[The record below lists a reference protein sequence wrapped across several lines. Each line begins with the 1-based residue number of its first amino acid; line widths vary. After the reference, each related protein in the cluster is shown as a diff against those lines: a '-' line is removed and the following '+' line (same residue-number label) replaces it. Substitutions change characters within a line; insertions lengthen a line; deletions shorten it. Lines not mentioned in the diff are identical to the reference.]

1 MSDFIVEHLT
11 KSVGDKTVFADLSF
25 IIHQGD
31 RIGIIGVNGT
41 GKTTLLDV
49 LSGRIGF
56 DGDVSPFRTKNTYK
70 IAYLTQEPDFD
81 ESKTVLDTVLS
92 SDLRETQLIREYEL
106 LLSHYD
112 EASQARLEKVM
123 AEMDSLNAW
132 EIESQVKT
140 VLSKLGLTDLN
151 KTVAELSGGLR
162 RRVQLAQVLLGNADL
177 LLLDEPTN
185 HLDIDTIEWLTTFL
199 KNTKKSVLFIT
210 HDRYFLDN
218 VATRIFELDRASLTE
233 YQGNYQDYVR
243 LKAEQDER
251 DAALR
256 HKKEQLYK
264 QELAWMRRQPQA
276 RATKQQARINRFHD
290 LKGDLANKIDDSELE
305 INFET
310 SRIGKKVI
318 NFENVSFS
326 YPDKPI
332 LKGFNLLIQNKDR
345 IGIVG
350 DNGKG
355 KSTLLNLIAGDLQAD
370 SGKVDIG
377 ETIRIG
383 YFSQTIKGLDESKRV
398 INFLQEVAEE
408 AKTTSGMVSI
418 AELLEQF
425 LFPRNTHGTLIEKLS
440 GGEKKR
446 LYLLKI
452 LLQRPNVLL
461 LDEPTND
468 LDIATLTVLEHF
480 LQGFAGPVITVSHD
494 RYFLDKVANKIL
506 AFEDKGIETFFGNYT
521 DYLDEKAF
529 LASSSAISLEKPKEK
544 TEKIKENKKRMS
556 YFEKQE
562 WATIEEDI
570 SGLEDRIAEIEA
582 KMLTCGSDFTKL
594 SDLQKELDDKN
605 DLLLEKYE
613 RYEYLSEL
621 EG

>member
-1 MSDFIVEHLT
+1 M
-11 KSVGDKTVFADLSF
+11 
-25 IIHQGD
+25 
-31 RIGIIGVNGT
+31 
-41 GKTTLLDV
+41 
-49 LSGRIGF
+49 
-56 DGDVSPFRTKNTYK
+56 
-70 IAYLTQEPDFD
+70 
-81 ESKTVLDTVLS
+81 
-92 SDLRETQLIREYEL
+92 
-106 LLSHYD
+106 
-112 EASQARLEKVM
+112 
-123 AEMDSLNAW
+123 
-132 EIESQVKT
+132 
-140 VLSKLGLTDLN
+140 
-151 KTVAELSGGLR
+151 
-162 RRVQLAQVLLGNADL
+162 
-177 LLLDEPTN
+177 
-185 HLDIDTIEWLTTFL
+185 
-199 KNTKKSVLFIT
+199 
-210 HDRYFLDN
+210 
-218 VATRIFELDRASLTE
+218 
-233 YQGNYQDYVR
+233 
-243 LKAEQDER
+243 
-251 DAALR
+251 
-256 HKKEQLYK
+256 
-264 QELAWMRRQPQA
+264 
-276 RATKQQARINRFHD
+276 
-290 LKGDLANKIDDSELE
+290 
-305 INFET
+305 
-310 SRIGKKVI
+310 
-318 NFENVSFS
+318 
-326 YPDKPI
+326 
-332 LKGFNLLIQNKDR
+332 
-345 IGIVG
+345 
-350 DNGKG
+350 
-355 KSTLLNLIAGDLQAD
+355 QAD

-452 LLQRPNVLL
+452 LLERPNVLL

-480 LQGFAGPVITVSHD
+480 LQGFTGPVITVSHD

-506 AFEDKGIETFFGNYT
+506 AFEDSGIETFFGNYT

-529 LASSSAISLEKPKEK
+529 LASRSAISLEKPKEK
-544 TEKIKENKKRMS
+544 TEKSKENKKRMS